1 MPDDVLAWNALGT
14 TVENLKSNL
23 EHWIREERLR
33 ALERQTDAEVAS
45 TQVVHALNATL
56 KRTAEGSWEQRLS
69 SLLREVQSVQKDF
82 AEVKDLLR
90 SADSDLAEE
99 LLPKEEDLVSL
110 VTKFLEQMA
119 SKKEKSKSESEEEKE
134 EKKGKGKKD
143 KDQKK
148 NKGEK
153 EEEKEEKV
161 EKDQSKGPRKGSAKK
176 HRKKRR
182 RSKKDRDDLS
192 GSYSYSRSP
201 SPRKRRRHRRHR
213 RHRRRCSE
221 SSYDSASRKGR
232 RKHRKGRRKERRK
245 GSEGIDVDAEIDR
258 FVKVNKLEE
267 RCEKILRDLESSVA
281 LKVMGLSPGSS
292 HTFELSGDVRDPTA
306 VVLARVRKAQ
316 FAKEIHG
323 LPALLET
330 PDGDIVVRGDQLWQY
345 WKFVWRSTL
354 VTGVTTGN
362 LLARAVRVALKPEQ
376 AFRRIFSIFSFGT
389 IFVNVQAVH
398 VLCGPNHLLHR
409 ATPFSN
415 FVKLSH
421 NVPEILQDT
430 TEMPPIRAITEPD
443 AWEKLHPT
451 MKTLPFYADGRLLW
465 GAIRKFV
472 EEVSEAIPF
481 CDAWQLEDGK
491 MVNGFEPL
499 REAFLNET
507 FEAHYHVDAR
517 MEKYTQA
524 EKVCETNFV
533 PMIKHRAL
541 ASSIDQGAL
550 AMPSDGLAVTIFVVT
565 GFHRHVGFVGDYYG
579 DPGLA
584 TMSWK
589 KGEPYGRPR
598 QHMIMSVVNVFTSMK
613 QPLLKEDYTHLFK
626 GIEHEEVLIKAW
638 RNFQQNLK
646 EEIDRRNEKRE
657 IKNINM
663 SPKVVESAVS
673 K

>member
-1 MPDDVLAWNALGT
+1 MAVPMRFMLLAGALMLRVLPA
-14 TVENLKSNL
+14 
-23 EHWIREERLR
+23 
-33 ALERQTDAEVAS
+33 Q
-45 TQVVHALNATL
+45 
-56 KRTAEGSWEQRLS
+56 
-69 SLLREVQSVQKDF
+69 
-82 AEVKDLLR
+82 
-90 SADSDLAEE
+90 
-99 LLPKEEDLVSL
+99 
-110 VTKFLEQMA
+110 
-119 SKKEKSKSESEEEKE
+119 SESEDSTCSAQDVDAGRCTMEEQLVDSLASE
-134 EKKGKGKKD
+134 LDGVAKD
-143 KDQKK
+143 IQKICPLYDSQLTPVAMWLLGILK
-148 NKGEK
+148 RITGTMSMLSLWPSGVHPETFADEYTVSVMTIIGRILMGLYKTRDHSYVNVPTEML
-153 EEEKEEKV
+153 
-161 EKDQSKGPRKGSAKK
+161 SA
-176 HRKKRR
+176 
-182 RSKKDRDDLS
+182 DDLLKMENIHA
-192 GSYSYSRSP
+192 P
-201 SPRKRRRHRRHR
+201 H
-213 RHRRRCSE
+213 
-221 SSYDSASRKGR
+221 
-232 RKHRKGRRKERRK
+232 
-245 GSEGIDVDAEIDR
+245 IDVDGNPNFYWFEAALPGFLLRKLTVPITTCFYSALRKLNSENHSLSGVFDDALNDPKHNTWKAVLGPNQTMRDWVMSFYDIAHTWDG
-258 FVKVNKLEE
+258 NKLWPKQMTDFSVYFKKDEWE
-267 RCEKILRDLESSVA
+267 DQLEYAIAFHLIGAHRLEHGQWTFDAPGGSVTLPFRIPLNSLSAFQVREGFGKYGVDLYFTE
-281 LKVMGLSPGSS
+281 
-292 HTFELSGDVRDPTA
+292 D
-306 VVLARVRKAQ
+306 
-316 FAKEIHG
+316 G

-354 VTGVTTGN
+354 VTGVTLTDHLHFTHFRTGN

-481 CDAWQLEDGK
+481 CEDGK

-533 PMIKHRAL
+533 PMIKHR
-541 ASSIDQGAL
+541 
-550 AMPSDGLAVTIFVVT
+550 LAVTIFVVT

-646 EEIDRRNEKRE
+646 EVEEEIDRRNEKRE